1 MSDIASVTD
10 PAGLSDSPESDI
22 QTGNPVVSVS
32 DSGESDIQAHAE
44 ACYLADSPE
53 SDKRNPGITATHDPV
68 RRHPPQALHL
78 TQLLDSHELVPL
90 LLQIVDNPRQRLHV
104 L

>member
-32 DSGESDIQAHAE
+32 DS
-44 ACYLADSPE
+44 PE
-53 SDKRNPGITATHDPV
+53 SVIHEGNFGY
-68 RRHPPQALHL
+68 
-78 TQLLDSHELVPL
+78 QLY
-90 LLQIVDNPRQRLHV
+90 QY
-104 L
+104 